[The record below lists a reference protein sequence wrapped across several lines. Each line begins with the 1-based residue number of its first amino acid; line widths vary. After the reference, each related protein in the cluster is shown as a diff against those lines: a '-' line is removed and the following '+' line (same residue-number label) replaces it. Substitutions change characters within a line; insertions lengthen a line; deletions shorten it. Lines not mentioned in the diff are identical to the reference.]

1 MKEKTTL
8 NKLLKSTSEKTI
20 YLLGREGIF
29 TNKEIERFFK
39 KYNTKIVSD
48 YTNNISAVIEHN
60 ILNPFE
66 EDISNM
72 AYDNSIVSY
81 KLQDLE
87 KLVSKSINDNELLM
101 SIKLTNDSS
110 RVFRLLGNEYI
121 SDILFVKLL
130 SMYEW
135 SDEEEDSRKDRDVIM
150 FTLRRYIKIKPN
162 EEDLLYSYLTL
173 RRLATEIEDAN
184 LLLVLIKFPN
194 FSFMVRGKEKV
205 TLRETVA
212 RNEYIDDKVIYNLI
226 SLRDKKVNISLASNI
241 NVPLDTLKKFLLK
254 NDKDINK
261 ALACNRNIDSS
272 IFKELL
278 NQDSAVI
285 ELLLIW
291 QYIDMERLNFIEE
304 KNFEEKLF
312 SLIGA
317 NENLNNDVV
326 ENIIIKKS
334 KELILNLSQNS
345 TIQPKKLEM
354 IYNMNIEETLPMLA
368 KNSNTPTQILQR
380 LYEKNST
387 NIDILSSIAYNSSL
401 STDILYILF
410 QKDNFEINKGLAT
423 NLSLPMELLDI
434 LKIDTRLQN
443 YLAQNQI
450 FIKEYETVLDYN
462 MQEL

>member
-8 NKLLKSTSEKTI
+8 KKLLESESEKTI
-20 YLLGREGIF
+20 YLLGREGMF

-72 AYDNSIVSY
+72 AYENGIVSY

-101 SIKLTNDSS
+101 SIKLANDSS
-110 RVFRLLGNEYI
+110 RIFRLLGNEYI
-121 SDILFVKLL
+121 NDILFVKLL

-135 SDEEEDSRKDRDVIM
+135 SDEEDSREDRDVIM
-150 FTLRRYIKIKPN
+150 FTLRRYIEIKPN

-173 RRLATEIEDAN
+173 RRLATEVKEPE
-184 LLLVLIKFPN
+184 LLKVLIKFPN
-194 FSFMVRGKEKV
+194 FKFLVRGKERI
-205 TLRETVA
+205 TLRETIA

-226 SLRDKKVNISLASNI
+226 SLRDKKVNISLASNK

-261 ALACNRNIDSS
+261 ALACNRNIDSA

-291 QYIDMERLNFIEE
+291 QYIDMERLNFIKE

-317 NENLNNDVV
+317 NENLNSNVV

-345 TIQPKKLEM
+345 TIEPENLEM
-354 IYNMNIEETLPMLA
+354 IYSMNIEETLPMLA
-368 KNSNTPTQILQR
+368 KNSNTPTQILHKI
-380 LYEKNST
+380 YEKNSN

-401 STDILYILF
+401 PTDILYILF

-450 FIKEYETVLDYN
+450 FIKEYEIVLDYN